1 MTTSTAST
9 ATASILSQVTAG
21 NSHLSE
27 HISSHLRSPGLKRF
41 RAAVSYARW
50 DGLGLI
56 AHDLEKFLGDGGE
69 FQSIYGVNNGV
80 TTPDSFL
87 YSLYLREISGNH
99 SYAGSIEDQFANA
112 TFHSKFFEFSFAD
125 RIVAIVGSANLTGGG
140 FSRNI
145 ETAAEITVDR
155 KSDFANNLDGVW
167 KCLKE
172 KSDLVTLDKIR
183 ELKKLNELS
192 SENFAE
198 SIITTGA
205 PKPYLNINLSMHP
218 KPLFSKILDLKKPV
232 LKSKIL
238 SSFDPLTDRPKNL
251 YLEIFETETGGQG
264 SQKGYQVQ
272 LPSATLAA
280 YFGVAPSEERIA
292 VFHFGKERIETPFTH
307 FSNNT
312 HRVRLR
318 PILDAHRPAVLT
330 FERIGDDEYKCSI
343 TSHKNYAATLSSKC
357 NEQTRSGA
365 RRWGME

>member
-1 MTTSTAST
+1 MTTSSAST
-9 ATASILSQVTAG
+9 ATASILNQVTAG
-21 NSHLSE
+21 KVHLCE
-27 HISSHLRSPGLKRF
+27 HINQHLRSPGLKRF

-56 AHDLEKFLGDGGE
+56 AHDLEKFLGAGGE

-80 TTPDSFL
+80 TTPDSLL
-87 YSLYLREISGNH
+87 YSLYLREISDNH

-112 TFHSKFFEFSFAD
+112 TFHSKFFEFFFSD
-125 RIVAIVGSANLTGGG
+125 RVIAIVGSANLTGGG

-155 KSDFANNLDGVW
+155 KSDFAKNLDGVW

-172 KSDLVTLDKIR
+172 KSDLVTLDRIR
-183 ELKKLNELS
+183 ELKKLKELS
-192 SENFAE
+192 SEEIAE
-198 SIITTGA
+198 ARMIKGSS
-205 PKPYLNINLSMHP
+205 KPYLHLNLSTPP
-218 KPLFSKILDLKKPV
+218 KPLFAKILDLKKPV

-238 SSFDPLTDRPKNL
+238 SSFDPLTNKPQKL

-292 VFHFGKERIETPFTH
+292 IFHFGKERIETPFTH

-312 HRVRLR
+312 HRIRLR
-318 PILDAHRPAVLT
+318 PILDAHRPAVLM

-343 TSHKNYAATLSSKC
+343 TSQKNYATTLYSKC